1 MTTSSCPQR
10 DGTTLSQPDSRTKLS
25 IYSLINMVHGDLTI
39 SKCFY
44 SKFRKVHLNTAW
56 FLTLTHLS
64 LASLLWDIG
73 KQNSPR
79 CDAAE
84 RGVPSGAILF
94 AWRKFIKK

>member
-1 MTTSSCPQR
+1 MKQIF
-10 DGTTLSQPDSRTKLS
+10 D
-25 IYSLINMVHGDLTI
+25 NLT
-39 SKCFY
+39 
-44 SKFRKVHLNTAW
+44 N
-56 FLTLTHLS
+56 LS

-94 AWRKFIKK
+94 AYRIFIEKLNKI

>member
-1 MTTSSCPQR
+1 MYLTGHLLENSSA
-10 DGTTLSQPDSRTKLS
+10 DGD
-25 IYSLINMVHGDLTI
+25 DLTPLH
-39 SKCFY
+39 K
-44 SKFRKVHLNTAW
+44 RKKEKQQHSMI
-56 FLTLTHLS
+56 FLLTHLS

-94 AWRKFIKK
+94 A

>member
-1 MTTSSCPQR
+1 MIIFCLCVHTINHKENCQGEIVSFVF
-10 DGTTLSQPDSRTKLS
+10 DE
-25 IYSLINMVHGDLTI
+25 ISLLACY
-39 SKCFY
+39 K
-44 SKFRKVHLNTAW
+44 
-56 FLTLTHLS
+56 LTHSS

-94 AWRKFIKK
+94 AQRNFIEKMR

>member
-1 MTTSSCPQR
+1 MQKCSRNDGMTER
-10 DGTTLSQPDSRTKLS
+10 RNHGTTEGQGESSIAPLFQSGAIISSSGHAISLTAIIFSFQPKMM
-25 IYSLINMVHGDLTI
+25 N
-39 SKCFY
+39 
-44 SKFRKVHLNTAW
+44 
-56 FLTLTHLS
+56 LTHLS

-94 AWRKFIKK
+94 A

>member
-1 MTTSSCPQR
+1 MRRGAKNRSNDKLEVAEKLLRPQR
-10 DGTTLSQPDSRTKLS
+10 DSLASVHHTLFMSLSRVA
-25 IYSLINMVHGDLTI
+25 LIFKNCV
-39 SKCFY
+39 
-44 SKFRKVHLNTAW
+44 
-56 FLTLTHLS
+56 LTHLS

-94 AWRKFIKK
+94 AYRIFIKN

>member
-1 MTTSSCPQR
+1 MLFII
-10 DGTTLSQPDSRTKLS
+10 TLHCAVFHYNSLS
-25 IYSLINMVHGDLTI
+25 IFLVQAPCMKAFIVVHIIADDVI
-39 SKCFY
+39 II
-44 SKFRKVHLNTAW
+44 
-56 FLTLTHLS
+56 LTHLS

-94 AWRKFIKK
+94 A